1 MSTAAPE
8 KKANAPEPLIPPDEK
23 FWQRYSPH
31 GEAPLS
37 LAGSVSLHLLVG
49 GGLILF
55 GVYLA
60 AFFFK
65 DRSSVPVEPVRLK
78 FEGGGGGKPTGSGTG
93 KGVGTG
99 PVEDVPGGTD
109 ETSNPTGQD
118 EAPKRPALN
127 DIEKQQVEQKF
138 AKADVRLVGATE
150 SGKAFA
156 RLDESIRNKLADGLQ
171 PGKGEGGSGEGG
183 GRGSGKG
190 MGEGSGTGDGKTTLS
205 KREKRMLRWHMRFT
219 ANNGPEYLGQLR
231 GLGAILA
238 FPVTGG
244 ENPQYKVVRELRPGG
259 KLLDEDLSK
268 IQRIYWID
276 DKPNSVHD
284 ILQALGVRLPALP
297 GRFIAFM
304 PEELEKKLY
313 EMERSYVTKVLRM
326 RQFDEEQIDE
336 TQFRVVFKKGKFQ
349 PELVSVSLRR

>member
-1 MSTAAPE
+1 MSTATAPE
-8 KKANAPEPLIPPDEK
+8 KKAATPEPLIPPDEK
-23 FWQRYSPH
+23 FWHRYSPH

-65 DRSSVPVEPVRLK
+65 DRSSLPVEPVRLK
-78 FEGGGGGKPTGSGTG
+78 FEGGGGGKRNGSGTG

-99 PVEDVPGGTD
+99 VEDTGKGTED
-109 ETSNPTGQD
+109 ISNPTGAED
-118 EAPKRPALN
+118 APKRPALN
-127 DIEKQQVEQKF
+127 EVEKQKVEQKF
-138 AKADVRLVGATE
+138 AKADVRLVGTTE

-156 RLDESIRNKLADGLQ
+156 RLDESIRSKLADGLK
-171 PGKGEGGSGEGG
+171 PGKGEGGPGSGG
-183 GRGSGKG
+183 GMGTGTG
-190 MGEGSGTGDGKTTLS
+190 MGTGSGTGDGKTTLN
-205 KREKRMLRWHMRFT
+205 KREKRMLRWNMRFT
-219 ANNGPEYLGQLR
+219 AGNGAEYLGQLK

-244 ENPQYKVVRELRPGG
+244 ENPQYKVVRDVRPGG
-259 KLLDEDLSK
+259 ALLDEDLSQ

-276 DKPNSVHD
+276 DKPASVQD
-284 ILQALGVRLPALP
+284 ILQALGARLPVLP

-304 PEELEKKLY
+304 PETLEKQLY
-313 EMERSYVTKVLRM
+313 EMEKHYVTKVLRM
-326 RQFDEEQIDE
+326 PFNEDKIDE
-336 TQFRVVFKKGKFQ
+336 TQFRVVFKRGKYQ
-349 PELVSVSLRR
+349 PELISVSLQR